1 MRAMRA
7 TPPATPPPIAA
18 LLLWLDNA
26 DDELE
31 PAVGGTV
38 DIIMFVVV

>member
-18 LLLWLDNA
+18 PLLWLDDGDA
-26 DDELE
+26 ELDS
-31 PAVGGTV
+31 AVGGIV